1 MSDDSMN
8 DSRRRFLK
16 ASGAGAVALTLAGC
30 SDSGG
35 SGDDD
40 QNNSSDSNDS
50 QDTPEQNTTNPDEI
64 ERGGTFTI
72 GMDQQPKG
80 INPLSTSSAYSWSI
94 LDYVYCWGTTIDPVN
109 FEVMPS
115 AYTEWTVENASGE
128 DAEPDV
134 YFNLRDGLTFS
145 DGEDLTVEDVIF
157 TYNYLMEKQPGR
169 YVSTVEPI
177 ASVEEADNDWDV
189 HLKLSQPIGTYD
201 STQLQV
207 PLLPKHIWE
216 EVDDYQAY
224 QPQDNDGPIGAGP
237 GEITTYSPDT
247 AIEVTFRDEAPLQ
260 NLEWIQDHDNLI
272 AGGPFIDSVRFKIY
286 GSESALT
293 NAFLND
299 DVDTVY
305 SSIDTSKVEEIQDTD
320 GKSIVEGYDT
330 GYAHYS
336 FNLRRTPLDDLT
348 FRQVLG
354 FAYDDIYWTQQ
365 LQRGYVQEGD
375 FVMPPGYSAVRPD
388 ADGDAELLTGAASQ
402 AFTFRGVDATSSEV
416 DVEGIRQ
423 FLTEGQVITGEGGTY
438 VGIDYP
444 GSLTDVSAGQTE
456 AKHDYSFGDV
466 ESSVL
471 EDADVDQEI
480 RINGDTIEDINDG
493 PLQMLI
499 YPAKD
504 SPKAAQMVERYVSNL
519 RSIGIPIE
527 REVMTFNTM
536 LNAVYAE
543 EDFDIFPMSW
553 SSLSPFGASSLYGL
567 FHSDN
572 ADDHSEENDD
582 GETNTDTMLNNAMGY
597 GLFDDATADDLI
609 SQCRTE
615 METEARNDLA
625 KQAVEQIYLDFPT
638 MVNSYEQVQWPV
650 NSGNWDGFVS
660 NIPGPGD
667 SYLGTNVLQVH
678 QKSD

>member
-8 DSRRRFLK
+8 GSRRRFLK

-30 SDSGG
+30 SDGG
-35 SGDDD
+35 NGGDDQGTD
-40 QNNSSDSNDS
+40 GNSSETD
-50 QDTPEQNTTNPDEI
+50 DTPEKNTTNPDEI
-64 ERGGTFTI
+64 TRGGTFTV

-94 LDYVYCWGTTIDPVN
+94 LDFVYCWGTTIDPVN
-109 FEVMPS
+109 FNVNPS
-115 AYTEWTVENASGE
+115 AYTEWTVENASGD

-134 YFNLRDGLTFS
+134 YFNVRDGLTFS

-157 TYNYLMEKQPGR
+157 TYNYLMEKKPGR

-177 ASVEEADNDWDV
+177 QAVEEADNDWDV
-189 HLKLSQPIGTYD
+189 HMKLAQPIGTYD

-207 PLLPKHIWE
+207 PLLPKHVWE

-224 QPQDNDGPIGAGP
+224 QPQENGGPIGAGP

-260 NLEWIQDHDNLI
+260 NLQWLQDHDNLL

-286 GSESALT
+286 GSQSALT
-293 NAFLND
+293 QAFLNGEI
-299 DVDTVY
+299 DTVY
-305 SSIDTSKVEEIQDTD
+305 SSIETSKVEQVEETD
-320 GKSIVEGYDT
+320 GQSIVQGYDT
-330 GYAHYS
+330 GYGHYS
-336 FNLRRTPLDDLT
+336 FNLRRTPLDDLA

-354 FAYDDIYWTQQ
+354 FAFDDIYWTQQ

-388 ADGDAELLTGAASQ
+388 AGGDGELLTGAASQ
-402 AFTFRGVDATSSEV
+402 AFTFRGVDPTSSEV

-423 FLTEGQVITGEGGTY
+423 FLTDGQVVTGEGGTY
-438 VGIDYP
+438 VGLDYP
-444 GSLTDVSAGQTE
+444 GSLTDVSAGQSE
-456 AKHDYSFGDV
+456 AKHDYSFGEV

-471 EDADVDQEI
+471 QDADAEQEI
-480 RINGDTIEDINDG
+480 RVNGETITSMNDG

-504 SPKAAQMVERYVSNL
+504 SPKTAQMVERYVSNL

-527 REVMTFNTM
+527 RKVMTFNTM

-572 ADDHSEENDD
+572 ADDHSEENED
-582 GETNTDTMLNNAMGY
+582 GETNTDTLLNNPMGY
-597 GLFDDATADDLI
+597 GLFEDATADDLI

-615 METEARNDLA
+615 MDTEKRNDLA

-638 MVNSYEQVQWPV
+638 MITSYSQVQWPV
-650 NSGNWDGFVS
+650 NSGEWDGFVG

-667 SYLGTNVLQVH
+667 SYLGTNIMQVH
-678 QKSD
+678 QKDN